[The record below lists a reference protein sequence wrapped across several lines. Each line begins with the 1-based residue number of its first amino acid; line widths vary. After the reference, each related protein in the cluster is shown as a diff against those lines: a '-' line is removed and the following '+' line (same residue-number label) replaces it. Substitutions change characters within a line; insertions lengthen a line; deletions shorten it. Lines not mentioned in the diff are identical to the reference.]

1 MKMAMAETH
10 GMSLKSARL
19 LLQVISVILITLAS
33 PWPAKAQ
40 LINGSFI
47 KGANLP
53 WIDGDYYND
62 IAVDPH
68 HPDWGCGYSSTD
80 MGLYLADLRKMGVPV
95 VRFWL
100 NQDDQGCAIDAMGF
114 VTGVTDLFWSNLDDI
129 VSLAAKNS
137 IRLYLTLS
145 DGRVDWLT
153 NSALANAY
161 KTNCLT
167 AMVKRYQGNQAVFGI
182 DLMNEIDAWVTDP
195 VMGGW
200 DDNGA
205 SWAQAQSYIKSFA
218 SAVHGAD
225 PNRLVSCSTAVHQ
238 WHTLTHFMG
247 LGLDFYDF
255 HDYEDA
261 PAFPPASSLGLDRPV
276 FIGEC
281 GQAQDDTAWS
291 DATQNTCEL
300 DALNSAWSGGYAGV
314 SIWAYAYPAWSGQ
327 PQYSMLNDDGSWRT
341 VCSTIQA
348 WSLGAAPVISSI
360 PTSGKVGSS
369 IVITGQ
375 NFTGATAVTFN
386 GITGSFTVN
395 SATQITATVPA
406 AATSGPIAVSTP
418 AGTAQSRV
426 PSPFWR
432 CRRLSR
438 YTMTP

>member
-40 LINGSFI
+40 LIDGSFI

-167 AMVKRYQGNQAVFGI
+167 AMVKR
-182 DLMNEIDAWVTDP
+182 
-195 VMGGW
+195 
-200 DDNGA
+200 
-205 SWAQAQSYIKSFA
+205 
-218 SAVHGAD
+218 
-225 PNRLVSCSTAVHQ
+225 
-238 WHTLTHFMG
+238 
-247 LGLDFYDF
+247 
-255 HDYEDA
+255 
-261 PAFPPASSLGLDRPV
+261 
-276 FIGEC
+276 
-281 GQAQDDTAWS
+281 
-291 DATQNTCEL
+291 
-300 DALNSAWSGGYAGV
+300 
-314 SIWAYAYPAWSGQ
+314 
-327 PQYSMLNDDGSWRT
+327 
-341 VCSTIQA
+341 
-348 WSLGAAPVISSI
+348 
-360 PTSGKVGSS
+360 
-369 IVITGQ
+369 
-375 NFTGATAVTFN
+375 
-386 GITGSFTVN
+386 
-395 SATQITATVPA
+395 
-406 AATSGPIAVSTP
+406 
-418 AGTAQSRV
+418 
-426 PSPFWR
+426 
-432 CRRLSR
+432 
-438 YTMTP
+438 